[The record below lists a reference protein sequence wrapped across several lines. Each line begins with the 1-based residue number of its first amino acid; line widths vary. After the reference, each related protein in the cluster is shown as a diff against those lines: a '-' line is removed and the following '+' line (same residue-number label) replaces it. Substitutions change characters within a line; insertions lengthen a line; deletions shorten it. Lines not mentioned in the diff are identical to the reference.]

1 MRPIGFLR
9 QEEDAQSVDFREIG
23 FAKQEEAA
31 QICKEGN
38 LIIPCNFT
46 HAAIIGETGCG
57 KTTSMIYPNLLDRM
71 QRGHGVFVF
80 DYKGCEESAV
90 KALAKRAGR
99 LKDVVVVGTF
109 LGEKINLIKDISG
122 RDFKNTTSSLMKT
135 IDSFW
140 QEYGANLTLS
150 IFNFLKALGEFTDI
164 VGKHNVR
171 GFAQAVRLRD
181 AYPFNIHTIRNLTQ
195 DILKFTEFL
204 ASVNGDL
211 KLNLDQ
217 VVNEKK
223 EVRLRLKD
231 LLASKQNLIDIMGRF
246 DLTKAKNEERVIN
259 DFRNLSIMATV
270 INEPAD
276 DETVN
281 ADKNSISQYLNE
293 GKIVVFN
300 AINSSSQTLAML
312 LDSFIPSFIK
322 RAGGKNLIPISLFL
336 DETAKIAGKNSNFHE
351 EILRQSKVELIL
363 AFQNES
369 TLKKEL
375 GYDKYEAL
383 IGNMVD
389 IYLMKNKSLFTI
401 GADAVNCSKLKPF
414 ECLHDGERN
423 LLKPMFIDEIE
434 KREAAYEF
442 ELINKLQEKIL
453 EKKAKG
459 CVMKFNEW
467 HFRNGQI
474 TLVDVKSGKEK
485 IGELKDDVLGI

>member
-9 QEEDAQSVDFREIG
+9 YEEGEQSSGEIG
-23 FAKQEEAA
+23 FAKQEEDA

-71 QRGHGVFVF
+71 QRGHGVFLF

-164 VGKHNVR
+164 VGKHNIR
-171 GFAQAVRLRD
+171 GFAQAVRLSD

-270 INEPAD
+270 INELAD

-281 ADKNSISQYLNE
+281 ANKNSISQYLNE

-322 RAGGKNLIPISLFL
+322 RAGGENLIPISLFL

-434 KREAAYEF
+434 KREATYEF

-485 IGELKDDVLGI
+485 IGELKDSVLGI

>member
-9 QEEDAQSVDFREIG
+9 YEEGEQSSSEIG
-23 FAKQEEAA
+23 FAKQEEDA

-71 QRGHGVFVF
+71 QRGHGIFVL

-164 VGKHNVR
+164 VGKHNIR

-217 VVNEKK
+217 AVNEKK

-270 INEPAD
+270 INELAD

>member
-9 QEEDAQSVDFREIG
+9 YEEGEQSSGEIG
-23 FAKQEEAA
+23 FAKQEEDA

-71 QRGHGVFVF
+71 QRGHGIFVL

-109 LGEKINLIKDISG
+109 LGEKINLIKDISA
-122 RDFKNTTSSLMKT
+122 RDFKNAASARMQSYNDSL
-135 IDSFW
+135 W

-164 VGKHNVR
+164 VGKHNIR
-171 GFAQAVRLRD
+171 GFAQAVRLSD

-270 INEPAD
+270 INELAD

-322 RAGGKNLIPISLFL
+322 RAGGENLIPISLFL

-414 ECLHDGERN
+414 ECLYDGERN
-423 LLKPMFIDEIE
+423 LLKPMFIDEVE

-442 ELINKLQEKIL
+442 ELINKLQEKML

-459 CVMKFNEW
+459 CVMKFSEW

-485 IGELKDDVLGI
+485 IGELKDSVLGI

>member
-9 QEEDAQSVDFREIG
+9 YEEGEQSSGEIG
-23 FAKQEEAA
+23 FAKQEEDA

-71 QRGHGVFVF
+71 QRGHGIFVF

-164 VGKHNVR
+164 VGKHNIR
-171 GFAQAVRLRD
+171 GFAQAVRLSD

-211 KLNLDQ
+211 KLYLDQ

-270 INEPAD
+270 INELAD

-281 ADKNSISQYLNE
+281 ANKNSISQYLNE

-434 KREAAYEF
+434 KREATYEF

-485 IGELKDDVLGI
+485 IGELKDSVLGI

>member
-9 QEEDAQSVDFREIG
+9 YEEGEQSSGEIG
-23 FAKQEEAA
+23 FAKQEEDA

-71 QRGHGVFVF
+71 QRGHGIFVF
-80 DYKGCEESAV
+80 DYKGCEGDAV

-109 LGEKINLIKDISG
+109 LGEKINLVQDISA
-122 RDFKNTTSSLMKT
+122 RDFKNAASARMQSRNDSL
-135 IDSFW
+135 W
-140 QEYGANLTLS
+140 QEYGANLTLT
-150 IFNFLKALGEFTDI
+150 IFNFLKTLSEFVD
-164 VGKHNVR
+164 VAKKYNVR
-171 GFAQAVRLRD
+171 GID
-181 AYPFNIHTIRNLTQ
+181 AAIKLSSIYPFNIHTIRNLTQ
-195 DILKFTEFL
+195 ELLKFNEFL
-204 ASVNGDL
+204 ASIKRYLSPNPYLVNG
-211 KLNLDQ
+211 
-217 VVNEKK
+217 EKK
-223 EVRLRLKD
+223 EVRLRFRD
-231 LLASKQNLIDIMGRF
+231 LLKARQNLIDIMSRF
-246 DLTKAKNEERVIN
+246 DVTDAKDNEKIAN
-259 DFRNLSIMATV
+259 DFRNLSIMTTV
-270 INEPAD
+270 INELAD
-276 DETVN
+276 DEAMN

-300 AINSSSQTLAML
+300 ALNSSSQTLAML
-312 LDSFIPSFIK
+312 LDSFIPSFIA
-322 RAGGKNLIPISLFL
+322 RAGRENVIPISLFL
-336 DETAKIAGKNSNFHE
+336 DEAAKIASENSNFHE

-363 AFQNES
+363 AFQNEY
-369 TLKKEL
+369 TLKKGL
-375 GYDKYEAL
+375 GYEKYEAL
-383 IGNMVD
+383 MGNMVD

-401 GADAVNCSKLKPF
+401 GADAVNCSRLKPF

-423 LLKPMFIDEIE
+423 LLKPMFIDEVE

-442 ELINKLQEKIL
+442 ELINKLQEKML

-459 CVMKFNEW
+459 CVMKFSEW

-485 IGELKDDVLGI
+485 IGELKDSVLGI

>member
-71 QRGHGVFVF
+71 QRGHGIFVF
-80 DYKGCEESAV
+80 DYKGCEESAIM
-90 KALAKRAGR
+90 ALAKRAGR

-150 IFNFLKALGEFTDI
+150 IFNFLKTLSEFAD
-164 VGKHNVR
+164 VARKYNVR
-171 GFAQAVRLRD
+171 GFDTAIKLSGT
-181 AYPFNIHTIRNLTQ
+181 YPFNIHTIRNLTQ
-195 DILKFTEFL
+195 ELLKFNEFL
-204 ASVNGDL
+204 ASVKSDLRPNPYWING
-211 KLNLDQ
+211 
-217 VVNEKK
+217 EKK
-223 EVRLRLKD
+223 EVRLRFKD
-231 LLASKQNLIDIMGRF
+231 LLTARQNLIDIMDRF
-246 DLTKAKNEERVIN
+246 DVTKAKDNEKIAN

-270 INEPAD
+270 INELAD

-322 RAGGKNLIPISLFL
+322 RAGGENLIPISLFL

-401 GADAVNCSKLKPF
+401 GSGAVNCSRLKPF
-414 ECLHDGERN
+414 ECLYDGERN
-423 LLKPMFIDEIE
+423 LLKPMFIDEVE

-442 ELINKLQEKIL
+442 ELINKLQEKML

-485 IGELKDDVLGI
+485 IGELKDSVLGI

>member
-9 QEEDAQSVDFREIG
+9 YEEGEQSSGEIG
-23 FAKQEEAA
+23 FAKQEEDA

-71 QRGHGVFVF
+71 QRGHGIFVF

-150 IFNFLKALGEFTDI
+150 IFNFLKTLSEFAD
-164 VGKHNVR
+164 VARKYNVR
-171 GFAQAVRLRD
+171 GFDTAIKLSGT
-181 AYPFNIHTIRNLTQ
+181 YPFNIHTIRNLTQ
-195 DILKFTEFL
+195 ELLKFNEFL
-204 ASVNGDL
+204 ASIKSDLRPNPYWING
-211 KLNLDQ
+211 
-217 VVNEKK
+217 EKK
-223 EVRLRLKD
+223 EVRLRFKD
-231 LLASKQNLIDIMGRF
+231 LLTARQNLIDIMDRF
-246 DLTKAKNEERVIN
+246 DVTKVKDNEKIAN

-270 INEPAD
+270 INELAD

-281 ADKNSISQYLNE
+281 ADKSSISQYLNE

-300 AINSSSQTLAML
+300 AINSSSQTLTML

-322 RAGGKNLIPISLFL
+322 RSGGENLIPISLFL

-401 GADAVNCSKLKPF
+401 GADAVNCSRLKPF
-414 ECLHDGERN
+414 ECLYNGEKN
-423 LLKPMFIDEIE
+423 LLKPMFIDEVE
-434 KREAAYEF
+434 KREVAYEF
-442 ELINKLQEKIL
+442 ELINKLQEKML

-459 CVMKFNEW
+459 CMMKFSEW

-485 IGELKDDVLGI
+485 IGELKDSVLGI

>member
-9 QEEDAQSVDFREIG
+9 YEEGEQSSGEIG

-31 QICKEGN
+31 QSCKEGN

-71 QRGHGVFVF
+71 QRGHGVFVL

-109 LGEKINLIKDISG
+109 LGEKINLIKDISA
-122 RDFKNTTSSLMKT
+122 RDFKNAASARMQSYNDSL
-135 IDSFW
+135 W

-204 ASVNGDL
+204 ASVNSDL
-211 KLNLDQ
+211 RPNLYWI
-217 VVNEKK
+217 NGEKK
-223 EVRLRLKD
+223 EVRLRFKD
-231 LLASKQNLIDIMGRF
+231 LLTARQNLIDIMGRF
-246 DLTKAKNEERVIN
+246 DLTKAKNDEKVIN

-270 INEPAD
+270 INELAD

-300 AINSSSQTLAML
+300 ALNSSSQTLAML

-322 RAGGKNLIPISLFL
+322 RAGRENLIPISLFL

-423 LLKPMFIDEIE
+423 LLKPMFIGEIE

-442 ELINKLQEKIL
+442 ECINKLQEKML

-485 IGELKDDVLGI
+485 IGELKDSVLGI

>member
-9 QEEDAQSVDFREIG
+9 YEEGEQSSGEIG
-23 FAKQEEAA
+23 FAQQEEAA
-31 QICKEGN
+31 QICKESN

-46 HAAIIGETGCG
+46 HTAIIGETGCG

-71 QRGHGVFVF
+71 QRGHGIFVF

-90 KALAKRAGR
+90 MALAKRAGR

-150 IFNFLKALGEFTDI
+150 IFNFLKTLSEFAD
-164 VGKHNVR
+164 VARKYNVR
-171 GFAQAVRLRD
+171 GFDTAIKLSGT
-181 AYPFNIHTIRNLTQ
+181 YPFNIHTIRNLTQ
-195 DILKFTEFL
+195 ELLKFNEFL

-217 VVNEKK
+217 AVNEKK

-231 LLASKQNLIDIMGRF
+231 LLAAKQNLSDIMGRF
-246 DLTKAKNEERVIN
+246 DLTKAKNDEKVIN

-270 INEPAD
+270 INELAD

-322 RAGGKNLIPISLFL
+322 RAGGENLIPISLFL

-401 GADAVNCSKLKPF
+401 GSGAVNCSRLKPF

-423 LLKPMFIDEIE
+423 LLKPMFIDEVE

-442 ELINKLQEKIL
+442 ELINKLQEKML

-459 CVMKFNEW
+459 CVMKFSEW

-485 IGELKDDVLGI
+485 IGELKDSVLGI

>member
-9 QEEDAQSVDFREIG
+9 YEEGEQSSSEIG
-23 FAKQEEAA
+23 FAKQEEDA

-71 QRGHGVFVF
+71 QRGHGIFVL

-164 VGKHNVR
+164 VGKHNIR
-171 GFAQAVRLRD
+171 GFAQAVRLSD

-270 INEPAD
+270 INELAD

>member
-9 QEEDAQSVDFREIG
+9 YEEGEQSSGEIG
-23 FAKQEEAA
+23 FAKQEEDA

-71 QRGHGVFVF
+71 QRGHGIFVF

-164 VGKHNVR
+164 VGKHNIR
-171 GFAQAVRLRD
+171 GFAQAVRLSD

-270 INEPAD
+270 INELAD

-281 ADKNSISQYLNE
+281 ANKNSISQYLNE

-375 GYDKYEAL
+375 GYDRYEAL

-434 KREAAYEF
+434 KREATYEF

-485 IGELKDDVLGI
+485 IGELKDSVLGI

>member
-9 QEEDAQSVDFREIG
+9 YEEGEQSSGEIG
-23 FAKQEEAA
+23 FAKQEEDA

-71 QRGHGVFVF
+71 QRGHGIFVF

-90 KALAKRAGR
+90 MALAKRAGR
-99 LKDVVVVGTF
+99 LKDVVVIGTF

-150 IFNFLKALGEFTDI
+150 IFNFLKTLSEFAD
-164 VGKHNVR
+164 VARKYNVR
-171 GFAQAVRLRD
+171 GFDTAIKLSGT
-181 AYPFNIHTIRNLTQ
+181 YPFNIHTIRNLTQ
-195 DILKFTEFL
+195 ELLKFNEFL
-204 ASVNGDL
+204 ASVKSDLRPNPYWVNG
-211 KLNLDQ
+211 
-217 VVNEKK
+217 EKK
-223 EVRLRLKD
+223 EVRLRFKD
-231 LLASKQNLIDIMGRF
+231 LLTARQNLIDIMDRF
-246 DLTKAKNEERVIN
+246 DVTKAKNDEKVIN

-270 INEPAD
+270 INELAD

-322 RAGGKNLIPISLFL
+322 RAGGENLIPISLFL

-401 GADAVNCSKLKPF
+401 GSGAVNCSRLKPF

-423 LLKPMFIDEIE
+423 LLKPMFIDEVE

-442 ELINKLQEKIL
+442 ELINKLQEKML

-459 CVMKFNEW
+459 CVMKFSEW

-485 IGELKDDVLGI
+485 IGELKDSVLGI

>member
-9 QEEDAQSVDFREIG
+9 YEEGEQSSGEIG
-23 FAKQEEAA
+23 FAKQEEDA

-71 QRGHGVFVF
+71 QRGHGIFVF

-164 VGKHNVR
+164 VGKHNIR

-270 INEPAD
+270 INELAD

-281 ADKNSISQYLNE
+281 ANKNSISQYLNE

-485 IGELKDDVLGI
+485 IGELKDSVLGI

>member
-9 QEEDAQSVDFREIG
+9 YEEGEQSSGEIG
-23 FAKQEEAA
+23 FAQQEEAA
-31 QICKEGN
+31 QSCKEGN

-71 QRGHGVFVF
+71 QRGHGIFVF

-90 KALAKRAGR
+90 MALAKRAGR

-150 IFNFLKALGEFTDI
+150 IFNFLKTLSEFAD
-164 VGKHNVR
+164 VARKYNVR
-171 GFAQAVRLRD
+171 GFDTAIKLSGT
-181 AYPFNIHTIRNLTQ
+181 YPFNIHTIRNLTQ
-195 DILKFTEFL
+195 ELLKFNEFL

-217 VVNEKK
+217 AVNEKK

-231 LLASKQNLIDIMGRF
+231 LLAAKQNLSDIMGRF
-246 DLTKAKNEERVIN
+246 DLTKAKNDEKVIN

-270 INEPAD
+270 INELAD

-322 RAGGKNLIPISLFL
+322 RAGGENLIPISLFL

-401 GADAVNCSKLKPF
+401 GSGAVNCSRLKPF

-423 LLKPMFIDEIE
+423 LLKPMFIDEVE

-442 ELINKLQEKIL
+442 ELINKLQEKML

-459 CVMKFNEW
+459 CVMKFSEW

-485 IGELKDDVLGI
+485 IGELKDSVLGI

>member
-9 QEEDAQSVDFREIG
+9 YEEGEQSSGEIG
-23 FAKQEEAA
+23 FAQQEEAA
-31 QICKEGN
+31 QICKESN

-71 QRGHGVFVF
+71 QRGHGIFVF

-90 KALAKRAGR
+90 MALAKRAGR

-150 IFNFLKALGEFTDI
+150 IFNFLKTLSEFAD
-164 VGKHNVR
+164 VARKYNVR
-171 GFAQAVRLRD
+171 GFDTAIKLSGT
-181 AYPFNIHTIRNLTQ
+181 YPFNIHTIRNLTQ
-195 DILKFTEFL
+195 ELLKFNEFL

-217 VVNEKK
+217 AVNEKK

-231 LLASKQNLIDIMGRF
+231 LLAAKQNLSDIMGRF
-246 DLTKAKNEERVIN
+246 DLTKAKNDEKVIN

-270 INEPAD
+270 INELAD

-322 RAGGKNLIPISLFL
+322 RAGGENLIPISLFL

-401 GADAVNCSKLKPF
+401 GSGAVNCSRLKPF

-423 LLKPMFIDEIE
+423 LLKPMFIDEVE

-442 ELINKLQEKIL
+442 ELINKLQEKML
-453 EKKAKG
+453 EQKAKG
-459 CVMKFNEW
+459 CVMKFSEW

-485 IGELKDDVLGI
+485 IGELKDSVLGI

>member
-9 QEEDAQSVDFREIG
+9 YEEGEQSSGEIG
-23 FAKQEEAA
+23 FAKQEEDA

-71 QRGHGVFVF
+71 QRGHGIFVF

-150 IFNFLKALGEFTDI
+150 IFNFLKTLSEFAD
-164 VGKHNVR
+164 VARKYNVR
-171 GFAQAVRLRD
+171 GFDTAIKLSGT
-181 AYPFNIHTIRNLTQ
+181 YPFNIHTIRNLTQ
-195 DILKFTEFL
+195 ELLKFNEFL
-204 ASVNGDL
+204 ASVKSDLRPNPYWVNG
-211 KLNLDQ
+211 
-217 VVNEKK
+217 EKK

-270 INEPAD
+270 INELAD

-322 RAGGKNLIPISLFL
+322 RAGGENLIPISLFL

-401 GADAVNCSKLKPF
+401 GSGAVNCSRLKPF

-423 LLKPMFIDEIE
+423 LLKPMFIDEVE

-442 ELINKLQEKIL
+442 ELINKLQEKML

-459 CVMKFNEW
+459 CVMKFSEW

-485 IGELKDDVLGI
+485 IGELKDSVLGI

>member
-9 QEEDAQSVDFREIG
+9 YEEGEQSSGEIG
-23 FAKQEEAA
+23 FAKQEEDA

-71 QRGHGVFVF
+71 QRGHGIFVF

-109 LGEKINLIKDISG
+109 LGEKINLIKDISA
-122 RDFKNTTSSLMKT
+122 RDFKNAASARMQSYNDSL
-135 IDSFW
+135 W

-164 VGKHNVR
+164 VGKHNIR
-171 GFAQAVRLRD
+171 GFAQAVRLSD

-270 INEPAD
+270 INELAD

-322 RAGGKNLIPISLFL
+322 RVGGKNLIPISLFL

-423 LLKPMFIDEIE
+423 LLKPMFIGEIE

-442 ELINKLQEKIL
+442 ELINKLQEKNTR
-453 EKKAKG
+453 KKSKR
-459 CVMKFNEW
+459 MRDE
-467 HFRNGQI
+467 I
-474 TLVDVKSGKEK
+474 
-485 IGELKDDVLGI
+485 

>member
-1 MRPIGFLR
+1 MRTIGFLR
-9 QEEDAQSVDFREIG
+9 YEEGEQSSSEIG
-23 FAKQEEAA
+23 FAKQEEDA

-71 QRGHGVFVF
+71 QRGHGIFVF

-164 VGKHNVR
+164 VGKHNIR
-171 GFAQAVRLRD
+171 GFAQAVRLSD

-270 INEPAD
+270 INELAD

-389 IYLMKNKSLFTI
+389 IYLMKNKSLFNI

-423 LLKPMFIDEIE
+423 LLKPMFIGEIE

-485 IGELKDDVLGI
+485 IGELKDSVLGI

>member
-9 QEEDAQSVDFREIG
+9 YEEGEQSSGEIG
-23 FAKQEEAA
+23 FAKQEEDA

-71 QRGHGVFVF
+71 QRGHGIFVF

-164 VGKHNVR
+164 VGKHNIR
-171 GFAQAVRLRD
+171 GFAQAVRLSD

-270 INEPAD
+270 INELAD

-281 ADKNSISQYLNE
+281 ANKNSISQYLNE

-322 RAGGKNLIPISLFL
+322 RAGGENLIPISLFL

-434 KREAAYEF
+434 KREATYEF

-485 IGELKDDVLGI
+485 IGELKDSVLGI

>member
-9 QEEDAQSVDFREIG
+9 YEEGEQSSGEIG
-23 FAKQEEAA
+23 FAKQEEDA

-71 QRGHGVFVF
+71 QRGHGIFVL

-164 VGKHNVR
+164 VGKHNIR
-171 GFAQAVRLRD
+171 GFAQAVRLSD

-270 INEPAD
+270 INELAD

-389 IYLMKNKSLFTI
+389 IYLMKNKSLFNI

>member
-9 QEEDAQSVDFREIG
+9 YEEGEQSSGEIGFTKQEED
-23 FAKQEEAA
+23 A

-90 KALAKRAGR
+90 MALAKRAGR

-109 LGEKINLIKDISG
+109 LGEKINLIKNISG

-150 IFNFLKALGEFTDI
+150 IFNFLKTLSEFAD
-164 VGKHNVR
+164 VARKYNVR
-171 GFAQAVRLRD
+171 GFDTAIKLSGT
-181 AYPFNIHTIRNLTQ
+181 YPFNIHTIRNLTQ
-195 DILKFTEFL
+195 ELLKFNEFL
-204 ASVNGDL
+204 ASVKSDLRPNPYWING
-211 KLNLDQ
+211 
-217 VVNEKK
+217 EKK
-223 EVRLRLKD
+223 EVRLRFKD
-231 LLASKQNLIDIMGRF
+231 LLTARQNLIDIMDRF
-246 DLTKAKNEERVIN
+246 DVTKVKDNEKIAN

-270 INEPAD
+270 INELAD

-322 RAGGKNLIPISLFL
+322 RAGGENLIPISLFL

-383 IGNMVD
+383 MGNMVD

-401 GADAVNCSKLKPF
+401 GADAVNCSRLKPF

-423 LLKPMFIDEIE
+423 LLKPMFIDEVE

-442 ELINKLQEKIL
+442 ELINKLQEKML

-459 CVMKFNEW
+459 CVMKFSEW

-485 IGELKDDVLGI
+485 IGELKDSVLGI

>member
-9 QEEDAQSVDFREIG
+9 YEEGEQSSGEIG
-23 FAKQEEAA
+23 FAQQEEAA

-71 QRGHGVFVF
+71 QRGHGIFVF

-90 KALAKRAGR
+90 MALAKRAGR

-122 RDFKNTTSSLMKT
+122 RDFKNTTNSLMKT

-150 IFNFLKALGEFTDI
+150 IFNFLKTLSEFAD
-164 VGKHNVR
+164 VARKYNVR
-171 GFAQAVRLRD
+171 GFDTAIKLSGT
-181 AYPFNIHTIRNLTQ
+181 YPFNIHTIRNLTQ
-195 DILKFTEFL
+195 ELLKFNEFL
-204 ASVNGDL
+204 ASVKSDLRPNPYWING
-211 KLNLDQ
+211 
-217 VVNEKK
+217 EKK
-223 EVRLRLKD
+223 EVRLRFKD
-231 LLASKQNLIDIMGRF
+231 LLTARQNLIDIMDRF
-246 DLTKAKNEERVIN
+246 DVTKVKDNEKIAN

-270 INEPAD
+270 INELAD

-300 AINSSSQTLAML
+300 AINSSSQTLTML

-363 AFQNES
+363 AFQNEY
-369 TLKKEL
+369 TLKKGL
-375 GYDKYEAL
+375 GYEKYEAL
-383 IGNMVD
+383 MGNMVD

-401 GADAVNCSKLKPF
+401 GADAVNCSRLKPF
-414 ECLHDGERN
+414 ECLYDGERN
-423 LLKPMFIDEIE
+423 LLKPMFIDEVE

-442 ELINKLQEKIL
+442 ELINKLQEKML

-459 CVMKFNEW
+459 CVMKFSEW

-485 IGELKDDVLGI
+485 IAELKDSVLGI

>member
-9 QEEDAQSVDFREIG
+9 YEEGEQSSGEIG
-23 FAKQEEAA
+23 FAKQEEDA

-71 QRGHGVFVF
+71 QRGHGIFVF

-150 IFNFLKALGEFTDI
+150 IFSFLKALGEFTDI
-164 VGKHNVR
+164 VGKHNIR
-171 GFAQAVRLRD
+171 GFAQVVRLSD

-270 INEPAD
+270 INELAD

-322 RAGGKNLIPISLFL
+322 RAGGENLIPISLFL

-485 IGELKDDVLGI
+485 IGELKDSVLGI

>member
-9 QEEDAQSVDFREIG
+9 YEEGEQSSGEIG
-23 FAKQEEAA
+23 FAKQEEDA

-71 QRGHGVFVF
+71 QRGHGIFVF

-164 VGKHNVR
+164 VGKHNIR
-171 GFAQAVRLRD
+171 GFAQAVRLSD

-270 INEPAD
+270 INELAD

-434 KREAAYEF
+434 KREATYEF

-485 IGELKDDVLGI
+485 IGELKDSVLGI

>member
-9 QEEDAQSVDFREIG
+9 YEEGEQSSGEIG
-23 FAKQEEAA
+23 FAQQEEAA
-31 QICKEGN
+31 QICKESN

-71 QRGHGVFVF
+71 QRGHGIFVF

-90 KALAKRAGR
+90 MALAKRAGR

-150 IFNFLKALGEFTDI
+150 IFNFLKTLSEFAD
-164 VGKHNVR
+164 VARKYNVR
-171 GFAQAVRLRD
+171 GFDTAIKLSGT
-181 AYPFNIHTIRNLTQ
+181 YPFNIHTIRNLTQ
-195 DILKFTEFL
+195 ELLKFNEFL

-217 VVNEKK
+217 AVNEKK

-231 LLASKQNLIDIMGRF
+231 LLAAKQNLSDIMGRF
-246 DLTKAKNEERVIN
+246 DLTKAKNDEKVIN

-270 INEPAD
+270 INELAD

-322 RAGGKNLIPISLFL
+322 RAGGENLIPISLFL

-401 GADAVNCSKLKPF
+401 GSGAVNCSRLKPF

-423 LLKPMFIDEIE
+423 LLKPMFIDEVE

-442 ELINKLQEKIL
+442 ELINKLQEKML

-459 CVMKFNEW
+459 CVMKFSEW

-485 IGELKDDVLGI
+485 IGELKDSVLGI